1 MMLYDLK
8 KENKSNQIKN
18 IFNNI
23 KLFNLNIYFNSLL

>member
-1 MMLYDLK
+1 MLYDLK